1 MLITQSRRCDN
12 CNWWTNQTAFL
23 PGCPVISGCFN
34 QCRGFLWP
42 AYRHQSPHVQVLIP
56 SNFSWSF
63 SCHYPAAFP
72 SHTQEHKLEVILQKG
87 TLVSDLGPGR
97 KQLATFTSS
106 ECRLQLLLHKIKS
119 SSVCHFPM
127 LLTDKRFRINW
138 KTISQFFWSWK
149 VTYPFDKAV
158 SKTYWR
164 QPQSTNKPQ
173 AYYSASDWLKSPS
186 P

>member
-1 MLITQSRRCDN
+1 MIIAIGEQIRQPSCLDAQSF
-12 CNWWTNQTAFL
+12 QA
-23 PGCPVISGCFN
+23 VSISVEDGLYTL
-34 QCRGFLWP
+34 LWP

-138 KTISQFFWSWK
+138 KTISQFF
-149 VTYPFDKAV
+149 
-158 SKTYWR
+158 
-164 QPQSTNKPQ
+164 
-173 AYYSASDWLKSPS
+173 
-186 P
+186 